1 MPRKD
6 GPFWSTYQDLKHG
19 RITRREFIARATA
32 LGVGLPITLFVLNS
46 MKFEGVAAQDAGSV
60 SLSERPTGGTD
71 GQTRGAGGELKI
83 LQWQAP
89 SIAFS
94 HKGTGTK
101 DWNAS
106 SLVLDALF
114 VYAPD
119 GTILPNLATE
129 VPSAENGL
137 LSDDLLTV
145 TVNLQEGLL
154 WSDGEPVTADDVVF
168 TWQWVTDPAN
178 ASTSAS
184 VWAPIAGIE
193 AASPTQAVITYK
205 EPSVSWFVPITGTS
219 YGAIIPQH
227 ILGGD
232 DPAAA
237 SEAFLTNPIGTGP
250 YKIDSFKENDQVIYS
265 INENYREANKPYF
278 STVNLKGGGEA
289 SSAAQAV
296 LQTGDWHYAWNLQ
309 VEPQILKQLEESG
322 GKGTLVISPPSSLE
336 RINFNFS
343 DPNKEVDGQR
353 SNVNVPHPF
362 LTDINVRQAFSL
374 ATDRE
379 SIANQFYLGGDLEP
393 AATNY
398 LVGIGTMDSPN
409 TSWTFDVE
417 QAKTVLEEGGWV
429 LDGDVRKK
437 DGIELSVA
445 YYTSINSVRQKTQ
458 AVNKKN
464 WEEAGIKVQLGQVTA
479 DVFFSSAPGNDQ
491 TFYHNYRDIDMFT
504 DNPTSTI
511 PLGYMLSYY
520 AGADN
525 INVSQKE
532 NQWTGGNQARY
543 VNADFDALYDQAV
556 ASTDAEQVAELCIQM
571 NDLLINDFALIPVVA
586 RAGVK
591 DAASNMLL
599 KDNLAPNGWETSYWN
614 IANWTLA
621 EQ

>member
-6 GPFWSTYQDLKHG
+6 GPFWSTYQDLKQGH
-19 RITRREFIARATA
+19 ITRREFIARATA
-32 LGVGLPITLFVLNS
+32 LGVGLPVTLFVLNS
-46 MKFEGVAAQDAGSV
+46 TKIEGAAAQDSGTV
-60 SLSERPTGGTD
+60 SLSERPSLQTE

-106 SLVLDALF
+106 SLVLEALL

-119 GTILPNLATE
+119 GTILANLATE
-129 VPSAENGL
+129 VPSKENGL
-137 LSDDLLTV
+137 LSDDLKTV

-154 WSDGEPVTADDVVF
+154 WSDGEPVTADDIAF
-168 TWQWVTDPAN
+168 TWQWIVDPAN
-178 ASTSAS
+178 ASTSSA
-184 VWAPIAGIE
+184 VWAPIENIE
-193 AASPTQAVITYK
+193 AASPTQAVITFK

-219 YGAIIPQH
+219 YGAIIPKH
-227 ILGGD
+227 VLGGAD
-232 DPAAA
+232 ATAAA
-237 SEAFLTNPIGTGP
+237 EAFLTNPIGTGP
-250 YKIDSFKENDQVIYS
+250 YKVDSFKENDQVIYS
-265 INENYREANKPYF
+265 ANENYREANKPYF
-278 STVNLKGGGEA
+278 ATVNLKGGGEA

-309 VEPQILKQLEESG
+309 VEPQILKQLQESG
-322 GKGTLVISPPSSLE
+322 GKGQLVIGPPASLE
-336 RINFNFS
+336 RVNFNFS
-343 DPNKEVDGQR
+343 DPNVEVDGER
-353 SNVNVPHPF
+353 SSLQAPNPF
-362 LTDINVRQAFSL
+362 FSDIKVRQAFSL

-379 SIANQFYLGGDLEP
+379 SIANQFYLGGDQEP
-393 AATNY
+393 PATNY
-398 LVGIGTMDSPN
+398 LVGVGSMDSTN
-409 TSWTFDVE
+409 TSWTFDIE
-417 QAKTVLEEGGWV
+417 QAKSVLDEAGWV
-429 LDGDVRKK
+429 LDGNVRKK
-437 DGIELSVA
+437 DGVELSVS

-491 TFYHNYRDIDMFT
+491 TFYHNYRDMDMFT

-520 AGADN
+520 AGKDN
-525 INVSQKE
+525 YNVSQSS

-543 VNADFDALYDQAV
+543 VNPDYDALYDQAV
-556 ASTDAEQVAELCIQM
+556 ASTDVEEVATLCVQM
-571 NDLLINDFALIPVVA
+571 NDMLINDFALIPLVA

-591 DAASNMLL
+591 DAASNLL
-599 KDNLAPNGWETSYWN
+599 LQENLAPNGWETSFWN
-614 IANWTLA
+614 IANWTMA
-621 EQ
+621 AQ

>member
-1 MPRKD
+1 MPKKE
-6 GPFWSTYQDLKHG
+6 GPFWSTYQDLKSGH
-19 RITRREFIARATA
+19 ITRREFIARATA

-46 MKFEGVAAQDAGSV
+46 MKFEGVAAQDAGTV
-60 SLSERPTGGTD
+60 SLSERPSVGTE

-101 DWNAS
+101 EWNAA
-106 SLVLDALF
+106 SLVLEPLF
-114 VYAPD
+114 LYAPD
-119 GTILPNLATE
+119 GTLLPNLATE
-129 VPSAENGL
+129 VPTKENGG
-137 LSDDLLTV
+137 LSDDLKTV

-178 ASTSAS
+178 ASTSSA
-184 VWAPIAGIE
+184 VWEPIESIE
-193 AASPTQAVITYK
+193 AASPTQAVITFK
-205 EPSVSWFVPITGTS
+205 EPSIAWFVSITGTS

-232 DPAAA
+232 DPAGAA
-237 SEAFLTNPIGTGP
+237 EAFLTTPIGTGP

-265 INENYREANKPYF
+265 ANENYREPNKPYF

-289 SSAAQAV
+289 ASSAQAV
-296 LQTGDWHYAWNLQ
+296 LQTGDWDYAWNLQ

-322 GKGTLVISPPSSLE
+322 GKGKLVISPPSSLE
-336 RINFNFS
+336 RINFNFT
-343 DPNKEVDGQR
+343 DPNKEVDGER
-353 SNVNVPHPF
+353 SSLQAPHPF
-362 LTDINVRQAFSL
+362 LTDKAVRQAFSL

-379 SIANQFYLGGDLEP
+379 SIANQFYLGGDQEP
-393 AATNY
+393 ASSNY
-398 LVGIGTMDSPN
+398 LVGIGSMDSTN
-409 TSWTFDVE
+409 TTWEFNLE
-417 QAKTVLEEGGWV
+417 KANAVLDEAGWV
-429 LDGDVRKK
+429 KDGDVRKK
-437 DGIELSVA
+437 DGVELSVS

-458 AVNKKN
+458 QINKPN
-464 WEEAGIKVQLGQVTA
+464 WENAGIKVQLGEVTA

-511 PLGYMLSYY
+511 PLGYMLSFY
-520 AGADN
+520 AGPDN
-525 INVSQKE
+525 SNISQKA
-532 NQWTGGNQARY
+532 NQWTGANQARY
-543 VNADFDALYDQAV
+543 VNPDYDALYEKAL
-556 ASTDAEQVAELCIQM
+556 ASIDAEEVAELCIQM
-571 NDLLINDFALIPVVA
+571 NDLLINDFALIPLVA

-591 DAASNMLL
+591 DAASNRLL
-599 KDNLAPNGWETSYWN
+599 AENLAPNGWETSFWN
-614 IANWTLA
+614 IANWTTA

>member
-1 MPRKD
+1 MPRKE
-6 GPFWSTYQDLKHG
+6 GPFWSTYQDLKSG

-46 MKFEGVAAQDAGSV
+46 IKLDGVAAQDSGSI
-60 SLSERPTGGTD
+60 SLSERPMIGTE
-71 GQTRGAGGELKI
+71 GQTRGAGGELKL

-101 DWNAS
+101 DWNAA
-106 SLVLDALF
+106 SLVMEALF

-129 VPSAENGL
+129 VPTKENGL
-137 LSDDLLTV
+137 LSDDLTTV

-154 WSDGEPVTADDVVF
+154 WSDGEPVTAEDIVF
-168 TWQWVTDPAN
+168 TWQWVVDPAN

-184 VWAPIAGIE
+184 VWEPIVNVE
-193 AASPTQAVITYK
+193 ATSETQAVFTFG
-205 EPSVSWFVPITGTS
+205 EPSIAWFVPITGTS
-219 YGAIIPQH
+219 YGAIIPKH

-232 DPAAA
+232 DPAGAA
-237 SEAFLTNPIGTGP
+237 EAFLTNPIGTGP

-265 INENYREANKPYF
+265 INENYREPNKPYF
-278 STVNLKGGGEA
+278 STVNLKGGGDA
-289 SSAAQAV
+289 TSAAQAV

-322 GKGTLVISPPSSLE
+322 GKGTLVVSPPSSLE
-336 RINFNFS
+336 RVNFNFS

-362 LTDINVRQAFSL
+362 LTDIAVRQAISL

-379 SIANQFYLGGDLEP
+379 TIANQFYLGGDQEP
-393 AATNY
+393 AASNY
-398 LVGIGTMDSPN
+398 LVGIGSMDSQN
-409 TSWTFDVE
+409 TTWEFNIDKANQILDE
-417 QAKTVLEEGGWV
+417 AGWEW
-429 LDGDVRKK
+429 DGDVRKK

-458 AVNKKN
+458 AVNKDN
-464 WEEAGIKVQLGQVTA
+464 WEKIGVKVQLGQVTA

-511 PLGYMLSYY
+511 PLGYMLSFY
-520 AGADN
+520 AGPDN
-525 INVSQKE
+525 SNVSQKE

-543 VNADFDALYDQAV
+543 VNPEYDALYEAAL
-556 ASTDAEQVAELCIQM
+556 ASTDAEEVAELCIQM
-571 NDLLINDFALIPVVA
+571 NDLLINDYALIPLVA

-591 DAASNMLL
+591 DAASNLL
-599 KDNLAPNGWETSYWN
+599 QIENIAPNGWETSYWN
-614 IANWTLA
+614 IANWRFV
-621 EQ
+621 EE

>member
-1 MPRKD
+1 MPRKE
-6 GPFWSTYQDLKHG
+6 GPFWSIYQDLKHG

-46 MKFEGVAAQDAGSV
+46 MKFETTAAQDADSSASGRPSV
-60 SLSERPTGGTD
+60 GTE

-83 LQWQAP
+83 LQWQAA

-106 SLVLDALF
+106 SLVLEPLML
-114 VYAPD
+114 YAPD
-119 GTILPNLATE
+119 GTLLANLITE
-129 VPSAENGL
+129 VPTKENGGV
-137 LSDDLLTV
+137 SDDLTTV
-145 TVNLQEGLL
+145 TVNLLEGLL
-154 WSDGEPVTADDVVF
+154 WSDGEPVTAEDIVF
-168 TWQWVTDPAN
+168 TWEWITNPDN

-184 VWAPIAGIE
+184 VWEPIEKIE
-193 AASPTQAVITYK
+193 ATSETQAVITFK

-219 YGAIIPQH
+219 YGAIIPKH

-232 DPAAA
+232 DAAA
-237 SEAFLTNPIGTGP
+237 AAEAFLTMPIGTGP
-250 YKIDSFKENDQVIYS
+250 YKVDSFKENDQVVYS
-265 INENYREANKPYF
+265 VNENYREPNKPYF
-278 STVNLKGGGEA
+278 ATVNLKGGGDA
-289 SSAAQAV
+289 SSSAQAV

-322 GKGTLVISPPSSLE
+322 GKGKLVISPPSSLE

-343 DPNKEVDGQR
+343 DPNKEVDGER
-353 SNVNVPHPF
+353 SSLKAPHPF
-362 LTDINVRQAFSL
+362 LTDVKVREAFSL

-379 SIANQFYLGGDLEP
+379 SIANQFYLGGELEP
-393 AATNY
+393 ASSNY

-409 TSWTFDVE
+409 TSWEFDVE
-417 QAKTVLEEGGWV
+417 KAKAVLEEAGWV
-429 LDGDVRKK
+429 LDGNVRKK
-437 DGIELSVA
+437 DGMELSVS

-464 WEEAGIKVQLGQVTA
+464 WEAAGIKVQLGQVTA

-491 TFYHNYRDIDMFT
+491 TFYHNYRDMDMFT

-520 AGADN
+520 AGPDN
-525 INVSQKE
+525 SNVSQKA
-532 NQWTGGNQARY
+532 NDWSGGNQARY
-543 VNADFDALYDQAV
+543 VSAEYDALYEQAI
-556 ASTDAEQVAELCIQM
+556 ASTDAEEVAELCIQM
-571 NDLLINDFALIPVVA
+571 NDHLIENFVLIPLVG

-599 KDNLAPNGWETSYWN
+599 MDNIAPNGWETSFWN
-614 IANWTLA
+614 IANWTAA
-621 EQ
+621 EK